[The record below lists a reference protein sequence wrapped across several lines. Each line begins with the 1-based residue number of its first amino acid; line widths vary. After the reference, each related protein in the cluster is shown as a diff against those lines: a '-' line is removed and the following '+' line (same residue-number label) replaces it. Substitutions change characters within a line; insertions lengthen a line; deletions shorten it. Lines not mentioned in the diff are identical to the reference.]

1 MKPDYIGDTFTK
13 LLKISTYG
21 FNAASKGLG
30 IVLLDTEQ
38 TKHVERVHDVEGQRT
53 TFALPF
59 ESVDVAIQQL
69 SPLLESLKILKEE
82 QLREAEEKGV
92 PLSVHLET

>member
-1 MKPDYIGDTFTK
+1 MKPVYIGDTFTK

-21 FNAASKGLG
+21 FNAASKGRG

-53 TFALPF
+53 TLALPF
-59 ESVDVAIQQL
+59 ENVEVAIQQL
-69 SPLLESLKILKEE
+69 DPLLESLKQLKAE

-92 PLSVHLET
+92 PLKVHMET